1 MSDLKDIEGYFT
13 RSAVTFDSLY
23 SQGQTSSLV
32 RLINEKFR
40 RDIYERFRLSIDHVR
55 RVCPN
60 SVLDVGCGSGR
71 YAEAFAQLGVKRI
84 VGIDLSDKMI
94 ELARKR
100 TDHSINKPEFVCGD
114 FMEFS
119 PSENFSVVVAMGFFD
134 YVADPLAVL
143 KRMRSL
149 AVHSVL
155 GSFPSISWYRTPVR
169 RARYYFKR
177 CPVYFYRREQVNW
190 LGQAAGFARAHIEK
204 VEGAGQD
211 YFVTFSA
218 NHN

>member
-71 YAEAFAQLGVKRI
+71 YAEAFAQPGVKRI

-100 TDHSINKPEFVCGD
+100 TDYSNTKPEFVCGD
-114 FMEFS
+114 FMEFKTN
-119 PSENFSVVVAMGFFD
+119 ETFDLAIAMGFFD
-134 YVADPLAVL
+134 YIADPLPL
-143 KRMRSL
+143 LMRMRSL
-149 AVHSVL
+149 
-155 GSFPSISWYRTPVR
+155 
-169 RARYYFKR
+169 
-177 CPVYFYRREQVNW
+177 
-190 LGQAAGFARAHIEK
+190 
-204 VEGAGQD
+204 
-211 YFVTFSA
+211 
-218 NHN
+218 